1 MEKKVF
7 AFAMVMGMGVSAF
20 AQEVNTDSTAVDTV
34 AVENTVA
41 AVEVA
46 DSVINDSTVA
56 FYLPTDSTVNDS
68 TMAMYEPTDSTV
80 TDSTKTCVEKAELA
94 SVNMKK
100 YAGAAY
106 GKAVVTDDDDAKVAI
121 MRKENELA

>member
-20 AQEVNTDSTAVDTV
+20 AQEVKTDSTAVDTV
-34 AVENTVA
+34 AVEKTVA

-56 FYLPTDSTVNDS
+56 FYLPADSTVNDS

-94 SVNMKK
+94 SVSMKK

-106 GKAVVTDDDDAKVAI
+106 SKAVATDDDDAKVAI

>member
-1 MEKKVF
+1 M
-7 AFAMVMGMGVSAF
+7 
-20 AQEVNTDSTAVDTV
+20 NP
-34 AVENTVA
+34 
-41 AVEVA
+41 
-46 DSVINDSTVA
+46 

-68 TMAMYEPTDSTV
+68 TMAMYEPPDSTV

>member
-1 MEKKVF
+1 MEKNVF

-20 AQEVNTDSTAVDTV
+20 AQEVKTDSTAVDTV

-68 TMAMYEPTDSTV
+68 TMAMYEPTDSTG

>member
-20 AQEVNTDSTAVDTV
+20 AQEVKTDSTAVDTV

-68 TMAMYEPTDSTV
+68 TMAMYLPTDSTV

>member
-20 AQEVNTDSTAVDTV
+20 AQEVKTDSTAVDTV

-56 FYLPTDSTVNDS
+56 FYLPTVSTVNDS

>member
-7 AFAMVMGMGVSAF
+7 AFAMVMGMSVSAF
-20 AQEVNTDSTAVDTV
+20 AQEVKTDSTAVDTV
-34 AVENTVA
+34 AVEKAVA

>member
-20 AQEVNTDSTAVDTV
+20 AQEVKTDSTAVDTV

>member
-20 AQEVNTDSTAVDTV
+20 AQEVKNDSTAVDTV
-34 AVENTVA
+34 TVEKTVA

-94 SVNMKK
+94 SVSMKK

-106 GKAVVTDDDDAKVAI
+106 GKAVATDDDDAKVAI

>member
-20 AQEVNTDSTAVDTV
+20 AQEVKTDSTAVDTV
-34 AVENTVA
+34 AVEKTVA

-68 TMAMYEPTDSTV
+68 TMVMYEPTDSTV

-94 SVNMKK
+94 SVNIKK

>member
-20 AQEVNTDSTAVDTV
+20 AQEVKTDSTAVDTV

-106 GKAVVTDDDDAKVAI
+106 GKAVVTDYDDAKVAI

>member
-1 MEKKVF
+1 MEKKVL
-7 AFAMVMGMGVSAF
+7 ALAMMMSFGASAF
-20 AQEVNTDSTAVDTV
+20 AQDVKTDSTVVDTV
-34 AVENTVA
+34 AVEKTVA
-41 AVEVA
+41 AVELA
-46 DSVINDSTVA
+46 DSVLNDSTVA

-80 TDSTKTCVEKAELA
+80 TDSTKTCVEKTELA
-94 SVNMKK
+94 FDTAKR

-106 GKAVVTDDDDAKVAI
+106 DKAVATDNDDAKVAI

>member
-20 AQEVNTDSTAVDTV
+20 AQEVKTDSTAVDTV

-68 TMAMYEPTDSTV
+68 TMAMYEPTDWTV

>member
-20 AQEVNTDSTAVDTV
+20 AQEVKTDSTAVDTV

-68 TMAMYEPTDSTV
+68 TMAMYEPTASTV

>member
-20 AQEVNTDSTAVDTV
+20 AQEVKTDSTAVDTV

-68 TMAMYEPTDSTV
+68 TMAMYEPTDSTG